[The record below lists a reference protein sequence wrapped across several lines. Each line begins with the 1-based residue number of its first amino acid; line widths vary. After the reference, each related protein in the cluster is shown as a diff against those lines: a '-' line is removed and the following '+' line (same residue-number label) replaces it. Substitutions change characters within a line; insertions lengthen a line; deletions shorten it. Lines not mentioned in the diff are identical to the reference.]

1 MNQKKRHEAYAKGIA
16 LIEQANKEMEE
27 ERLAQEAENQLNP
40 SQWNRLN
47 LFKTLWAIWKG
58 EKDWK
63 GQLLGLYNKP
73 PKTRKPNARTNWI
86 STRSNK

>member
-1 MNQKKRHEAYAKGIA
+1 MTQNKKRETYARSIA

-40 SQWNRLN
+40 SEWDRLN

-58 EKDWK
+58 KKDWRE
-63 GQLLGLYNKP
+63 QLLGLYNKP
-73 PKTRKPNARTNWI
+73 PKARKPNARTN
-86 STRSNK
+86 